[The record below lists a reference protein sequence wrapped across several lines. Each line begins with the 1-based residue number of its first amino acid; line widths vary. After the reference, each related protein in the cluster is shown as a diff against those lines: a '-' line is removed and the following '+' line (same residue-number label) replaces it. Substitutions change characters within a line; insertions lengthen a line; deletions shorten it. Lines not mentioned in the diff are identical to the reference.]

1 MNIPLSRSRGILS
14 VVLAIAYLLMSMAGA
29 THELSH
35 MGGRQA
41 GNSVVAAAWHQ
52 GMISPASASSGHTLP
67 AESKGD
73 FCFFCSFGPSVLL
86 AFAIAIIF
94 SLRVFVTSHVAIHIR
109 HCVSRPILSVISLRA
124 PPALA

>member
-1 MNIPLSRSRGILS
+1 M
-14 VVLAIAYLLMSMAGA
+14 VLTIAYLLMSMAGA

-35 MGGRQA
+35 MGSRQA
-41 GNSVVAAAWHQ
+41 GRSVAAPAHHQ
-52 GMISPASASSGHTLP
+52 SISPASATSGHTLP
-67 AESKGD
+67 GESKGD

-94 SLRVFVTSHVAIHIR
+94 SLRVFVTSRVAIHIR
-109 HCVSRPILSVISLRA
+109 HRVSRPIISVISLRA

>member
-1 MNIPLSRSRGILS
+1 M
-14 VVLAIAYLLMSMAGA
+14 VLAIAYLLMSMAGA

-41 GNSVVAAAWHQ
+41 DNSVAAAAWHQ
-52 GMISPASASSGHTLP
+52 GSISASSGHTLP
-67 AESKGD
+67 AENKGD
-73 FCFFCSFGPSVLL
+73 FCFFCSFGPTVLL

-109 HCVSRPILSVISLRA
+109 HRVSRPILSVISLRA